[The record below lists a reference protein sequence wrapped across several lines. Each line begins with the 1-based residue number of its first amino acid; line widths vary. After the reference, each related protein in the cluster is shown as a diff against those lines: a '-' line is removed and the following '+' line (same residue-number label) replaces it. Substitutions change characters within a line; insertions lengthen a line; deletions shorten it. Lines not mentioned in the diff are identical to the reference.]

1 MIPPNDAHITLMNY
15 DDPLEWAQS
24 VTRELENIL
33 LKRSPNVA
41 APPAPLW
48 WHHTG
53 TRLRN
58 PRHTAPRLV

>member
-33 LKRSPNVA
+33 LQEITQRGRASCSSLVAPHRHSSTKPSPHG
-41 APPAPLW
+41 P
-48 WHHTG
+48 
-53 TRLRN
+53 
-58 PRHTAPRLV
+58 